1 MRSLLFMRGVLYIAS
16 SYYRPTEELIVKIN
30 TLKVYIGRS
39 LPTSTDIGKAKMVL
53 IKHIDECIRLSSYA
67 LTIIRNDTEKYET
80 FKNFRI
86 NLRNFKEY
94 IMAETTTKED
104 IIVRYNSAVV
114 LSLNSTSDAC
124 FSTYGYHINDAF
136 ELTTDS
142 TDVYKMHP
150 DYITEI
156 AESISSTTPINVFSI
171 QCGEGQD
178 ELFLKD
184 RLTRKNNVPVKTYGL
199 SEVRYGSNKAKE
211 NMDKVALGSV
221 KGSTITNNAFDI
233 VYVTPRI
240 SLKTEIKQNGKLKI
254 TNEDIQIT
262 NSMRYLKPGGIFILN
277 IPFYAITPGM
287 KLFLAKNLKDIEVI
301 KTTFDFETDNYAEGI
316 RRDLCYVSVI
326 GVRHVNSSYADIFS
340 TLSNLEYYKLL
351 DEVTIER
358 TLNLPE
364 QEIKIFR
371 GSILDKK
378 ELDEIVLNDN
388 LYEEFYDAVNKQNKE
403 KDKSPLLPFNI
414 GQIGLILSSGSL
426 DGVVEEGHGVCHVIK
441 GMTIKETDR
450 NSEQITENGRVVTQT
465 TETIRNKVQITALG
479 ADGTFYDLT

>member
-1 MRSLLFMRGVLYIAS
+1 MTI
-16 SYYRPTEELIVKIN
+16 
-30 TLKVYIGRS
+30 LK
-39 LPTSTDIGKAKMVL
+39 T
-53 IKHIDECIRLSSYA
+53 
-67 LTIIRNDTEKYET
+67 DTEKYEK

-94 IMAETTTKED
+94 IVAETTTKED
-104 IIVRYNSAVV
+104 IIVRFDSAVI
-114 LSLNSTSDAC
+114 LSLNNTSDAC
-124 FSTYGYHINDAF
+124 YNTYGYHINDSY
-136 ELTTDS
+136 ELTVDN

-150 DYITEI
+150 DYVTEI
-156 AESISSTTPINVFSI
+156 AESISSITPINIFSI

-184 RLTRKNNVPVKTYGL
+184 RLERKNNVSVKTYGL
-199 SEVRYGSNKAKE
+199 SENRYGSNKAKN
-211 NMDKVALGSV
+211 NMDKVALGSI

-240 SLKTEIKQNGKLKI
+240 SLKNEVKPNGKLK
-254 TNEDIQIT
+254 TSNEDIQIT
-262 NSMRYLKPGGIFILN
+262 NSMRYLKPGGVFILN

-301 KTTFDFETDNYAEGI
+301 KTTFNFENNDYIEEVRRNLNYVSIIGI
-316 RRDLCYVSVI
+316 R
-326 GVRHVNSSYADIFS
+326 HTNFSYADIFS
-340 TLSNLEYYKLL
+340 TLSNLEYDNLS
-351 DEVTIER
+351 DEVSIER

-364 QEIKIFR
+364 EDIKIFR
-371 GSILDKK
+371 GSILDKE

-388 LYEEFYDAVNKQNKE
+388 LYEEFHDAINKQNEE

-426 DGVVEEGHGVCHVIK
+426 DGIVEEGHGVCHVIK
-441 GMTIKETDR
+441 GMTIKETDT
-450 NSEQITENGRVVTQT
+450 NNEQIVENGRVVTQV
-465 TETIRNKVQITALG
+465 TETVRNKVQITALG

>member
-1 MRSLLFMRGVLYIAS
+1 MRGVLYIE
-16 SYYRPTEELIVKIN
+16 SYYRPTEELIIKIN
-30 TLKVYIGRS
+30 TLRIYIRNS
-39 LPTSTDIGKAKMVL
+39 LPNSTDINKAKMVL
-53 IKHIDECIRLSSYA
+53 IKHIDECIRLSSYV
-67 LTIIRNDTEKYET
+67 LTILKTDTEKYDR

-86 NLRNFKEY
+86 NLRDFKEY
-94 IMAETTTKED
+94 IVAETTTKED
-104 IIVRYNSAVV
+104 IIVRFDSTVI
-114 LSLNSTSDAC
+114 LSLNNTSDAC
-124 FSTYGYHINDAF
+124 YNTYGYHINDSY
-136 ELTTDS
+136 ELTVDN

-156 AESISSTTPINVFSI
+156 AESISSTTPINIFSI

-184 RLTRKNNVPVKTYGL
+184 RLERKNNVPIKTYGL
-199 SEVRYGSNKAKE
+199 SEVRYGSNKAKT
-211 NMDKVALGSV
+211 NMDKVALGSI

-240 SLKTEIKQNGKLKI
+240 SLKNEVKPNGKLK
-254 TNEDIQIT
+254 TSNEDMQVT
-262 NSMRYLKPGGIFILN
+262 NSMRYLKPGGVFILN

-301 KTTFDFETDNYAEGI
+301 KTTFNFENNDYIEEVRRNLNYVSIIGI
-316 RRDLCYVSVI
+316 R
-326 GVRHVNSSYADIFS
+326 HTNFSYADIFS
-340 TLSNLEYYKLL
+340 TLSNLEYDDLS
-351 DEVTIER
+351 DEVSIER

-364 QEIKIFR
+364 EDIKIFR
-371 GSILDKK
+371 GSILDKE

-388 LYEEFYDAVNKQNKE
+388 LYEEFHDIINKQNEE

-441 GMTIKETDR
+441 GMTIKETDT
-450 NSEQITENGRVVTQT
+450 NNEQIVENGRVVTQV
-465 TETIRNKVQITALG
+465 TETVRNKVQITALG
-479 ADGTFYDLT
+479 ADGTFYNLT